1 MERYREDVYDMN
13 LGIYS
18 GVFKR
23 LLDLAL
29 SLLGFAVLSPLFLII
44 AILIKKDMGSPIFF
58 TQERVGRDE
67 RIFKLYKFRTM
78 NNRVDSRGDLLSDSE
93 RSTALGRK
101 LRSTSL
107 DELPQL
113 LNIIRGDMAIV
124 GPRPLLPEYI
134 PYYTEEE
141 SLRHKVRPGLT
152 GLAQI
157 SGRNF
162 IGWDKKLEKDVEYV
176 KDMSFLR
183 DMGIIFKTAKKV
195 FKREGVALGAG
206 DIEQKLS
213 EVRKN
218 DKSFKE

>member
-1 MERYREDVYDMN
+1 MN